1 MRSFISRRTVSA
13 LGGVAVSLAFLVT
26 SASAAKPPSASLSAN
41 LAVTSTAATC
51 TGTLTVTWNAG
62 SGKGVT
68 GLSWS
73 ADPSDTGTLSFAFG
87 GISFSKAQKS
97 GSQTVGFTL
106 TAGTGKVDVTA
117 TGAGLIT
124 QSNTVTCNPPRPDL
138 TITGISF
145 TFPAGDPPWSYTATV
160 KNIGSGTATVAN
172 VLVQGYY
179 TASTD
184 TTTFPPLGGV
194 PLLPGDDPACGTI
207 MQPFATTL
215 APGSSVDVV
224 VGCGAGPALSAD
236 NQLMVGVNLD
246 DPNAIPESSSINN
259 VAVVPLPPAWTLSP
273 SSIDFG
279 SVAVGSFNYS
289 YDASVQ
295 TGQAPVVIQGPTTLT
310 GDSAF
315 WDVQGGSCWQQ
326 YEALG
331 NPIPAHT
338 SCTIEVGFHP
348 LAAGSYSGTLIVTRC
363 LGWFINPIQGS
374 LNCDNAT
381 LDGTQSVVL
390 SGSAS

>member
-1 MRSFISRRTVSA
+1 M
-13 LGGVAVSLAFLVT
+13 
-26 SASAAKPPSASLSAN
+26 
-41 LAVTSTAATC
+41 AVTSTAATC
-51 TGTLTVTWNAG
+51 TGSLTVTWNAG

-68 GLSWS
+68 ALSWR
-73 ADPSDTGTLSFAFG
+73 ADPADTGALSFAFG
-87 GISFSKAQKS
+87 GINFSKAQKS
-97 GSQTVGFTL
+97 GSETVGFTL
-106 TAGTGKVDVTA
+106 TAGTGTADVTA

-124 QSNTVTCNPPRPDL
+124 QSNTVTCTPLRPDL
-138 TITGISF
+138 TITNISF
-145 TFPAGDPPWSYTATV
+145 AFPSGDPAWSYTATV
-160 KNIGSGTATVAN
+160 TNIGVGTANVGN

-184 TTTFPPLGGV
+184 TSVFPPLGGV

-207 MQPFATTL
+207 MQSFATTL
-215 APGSSVDVV
+215 APGASADVV
-224 VGCGAGPALSAD
+224 VGCGSGPTLSAD

-246 DPNAIPESSSINN
+246 DPNAIPESNVNNN

-279 SVAVGSFNYS
+279 AVAVGSFNYS
-289 YDASVQ
+289 YDATVK
-295 TGQAPVVIQGPTTLT
+295 TGQVPVAIAAPASLT

-315 WDVQGGSCWQQ
+315 WDVQGGSCWQS

-348 LAAGSYSGTLIVTRC
+348 LAAGSYSGTLTVTRC

-374 LNCDNAT
+374 LECDNAT
-381 LDGTQSVVL
+381 LDGSQSVPL